1 MNETEGN
8 TERNENEFNYP
19 RAVVRAGA
27 VCGKLVFFSWKK
39 KKKKKVVERL
49 KVAANLLPSD
59 TYPSLTFLILDSDL
73 VWNPRRGNF

>member
-27 VCGKLVFFSWKK
+27 GNSSFSREKE
-39 KKKKKVVERL
+39 KKKKVVERL

-59 TYPSLTFLILDSDL
+59 TYPPLTFLILDSDL
-73 VWNPRRGNF
+73 V

>member
-27 VCGKLVFFSWKK
+27 GNSSFSREKK
-39 KKKKKVVERL
+39 KKEKGGGEIKSCREPITL
-49 KVAANLLPSD
+49 
-59 TYPSLTFLILDSDL
+59 
-73 VWNPRRGNF
+73 